1 MRMILTAAALT
12 AAAVASAAGPA
23 TAAPLPTGPNAL
35 KKVTGL
41 ILPAPDNTTGSSV
54 DNAEALLSLRD
65 TNAVN
70 VMSDHSRTQVT
81 GTSGVQG

>member
-1 MRMILTAAALT
+1 MRKTFTAVALTAAAL
-12 AAAVASAAGPA
+12 ASAAGSA
-23 TAAPLPTGPNAL
+23 SAAPLPTGPDAV
-35 KKVTGL
+35 KKLTGR
-41 ILPAPDNTTGSSV
+41 ILPAPDAITGSAV
-54 DNAEALLSLRD
+54 DGGSGLLNLKD